1 MEIQFLGAAG
11 TVTGSRYL
19 VRSAAGQVL
28 VDCGLFQGVK
38 DWRVR
43 NRQPLPFRPADLD
56 AVVLTHA
63 HLDHTG
69 YLPVLVR
76 DGFRGP
82 VFCTAATRDLASIV
96 LLDSAHLQ
104 EEDAANAN
112 RHGYSRHQPAL
123 PLYTRAD
130 AQHAIDRLHAVE
142 LGETIELGGCMQ
154 GVLHSAGHI
163 LGAATVRLAGDGTSV
178 LFSGDL
184 GRDGDPLILPPST
197 PPAADYLVVES
208 TYGDRRHGDGD
219 PVAALADAVCRTAA
233 RGGTVLIPAFAVA
246 RAQAILFELYRLARN
261 GRIPSIPIFLDSPMA
276 SRATEVFLRHAG
288 ELRVDGGAF
297 RRALAKVQIV
307 ESVPDSKRI
316 DRLAYPRIIVSAS
329 GMATAGRVLH
339 HLKALAPDPRNT
351 ILLAGFQAP
360 GTRGADLAAGAGE
373 VKIHGAYVPIR
384 ARVVNLDGFSSH
396 ADYEEILAWLGGLE
410 TAPRE
415 VFVTHGEPAAAD
427 ALRRRIEERFGWA
440 CRVPKFGDRV
450 ELPASAPP
458 PPPAEPVLAGAAAG
472 TG

>member
-1 MEIQFLGAAG
+1 MEIQFLGATG
-11 TVTGSRYL
+11 TVTGSKYL
-19 VRSAAGQVL
+19 VRSAAGQVM

-82 VFCTAATRDLASIV
+82 VFCTAATRDLASII

-104 EEDAANAN
+104 EEDAANTN

-123 PLYTRAD
+123 PLYTHID
-130 AQHAIDRLHAVE
+130 AEHAIDRLRAVDF
-142 LGETIELGGCMQ
+142 GETIELGGGMQ
-154 GVLHSAGHI
+154 AVLQSAGHI
-163 LGAATVRLAGDGTSV
+163 LGAATVRIAGDRTSV

-184 GRDGDPLILPPST
+184 GRDGDPLILPPSQ
-197 PPAADYLVVES
+197 PPTADYVVVES
-208 TYGDRRHGDGD
+208 TYGNRRHGDAD
-219 PVAALADAVCRTAA
+219 PVAALANAVCRTAA

-246 RAQAILFELYRLARN
+246 RAQAILFELYRLAQS

-276 SRATEVFLRHAG
+276 SRATDVFLGHAD
-288 ELRVDGGAF
+288 ELRADGGAF
-297 RRALAKVQIV
+297 RRALAKVQVV

-316 DRLAYPRIIVSAS
+316 DRLSYPRIIVSAS

-351 ILLAGFQAP
+351 ILLAGFQGARYARRRHGLRCRRGEDPRCLRPHPGRSGAP
-360 GTRGADLAAGAGE
+360 GRLFVARGLRRDPGLAGGTRYAAARGVRHARRARRGGRAATAHRGALRLGVQGASLRGAG
-373 VKIHGAYVPIR
+373 GA
-384 ARVVNLDGFSSH
+384 
-396 ADYEEILAWLGGLE
+396 
-410 TAPRE
+410 
-415 VFVTHGEPAAAD
+415 
-427 ALRRRIEERFGWA
+427 RRIH
-440 CRVPKFGDRV
+440 
-450 ELPASAPP
+450 PA
-458 PPPAEPVLAGAAAG
+458 GG
-472 TG
+472 GR